1 MILKVGLTGGIGS
14 GKSTVANIF
23 KVLGIPVFDSDAAAK
38 EVMHTD
44 KALQQAIMRT
54 FGEDV
59 YQQGELNRKLLA
71 SMVFTDP
78 FRLEQ
83 LNALVHPAT
92 IAVSDAWM
100 DSQRTPYAIK
110 EAALLFEAGSAGH
123 LDYIIGVSAPRAL
136 RIQRVM
142 QRDNAGRQD
151 VLTRMSRQIEE
162 DIKMRLCD
170 FVIFNNDQEML
181 IPQVLKVH
189 EQLLDRARQ
198 MQTAIISK

>member
-23 KVLGIPVFDSDAAAK
+23 RVLGIPVFDSDAAAK

-44 KALQQAIMRT
+44 KALQQSIIRT
-54 FGEDV
+54 FGEEV

-71 SMVFTDP
+71 SIVFTDP
-78 FRLEQ
+78 FKLEQ

-92 IAVSDAWM
+92 VAASDAWM
-100 DSQRTPYAIK
+100 DRQRTSYAIK

-123 LDYIIGVSAPRAL
+123 LDYIIGVSAPRPL

-142 QRDNAGRQD
+142 HRDGVGRQE

-170 FVIFNNDQEML
+170 FVVMNNDQEML
-181 IPQVLKVH
+181 IPQVLEVH
-189 EQLLDRARQ
+189 QKLLESISRA
-198 MQTAIISK
+198 